1 MHVSC
6 TGRQFFTTELPEK
19 PSSSLFKLTFW
30 GFFFCLFYEGF
41 IVFFFFLRFIQ
52 RDTYSTETFGIFI
65 VMYYNYKLKL
75 IYIK

>member
-1 MHVSC
+1 MSPALA
-6 TGRQFFTTELPEK
+6 GNSLPRSYQRS
-19 PSSSLFKLTFW
+19 PQAHFLNLPF
-30 GFFFCLFYEGF
+30 GVFFFVCFMRGLLS
-41 IVFFFFLRFIQ
+41 FFFLRFIQ